1 MVMFYVGK
9 MVLFSKINHFVVYM
23 FSFALP
29 PLLRRDLNGVGLVT
43 SVCVCL
49 FSGLDMYKFNCNIEK
64 NISLGPF

>member
-29 PLLRRDLNGVGLVT
+29 PLLRRNLNGVGLVT
-43 SVCVCL
+43 SVCVCVFFL
-49 FSGLDMYKFNCNIEK
+49 ALTCTNLIVILKRT
-64 NISLGPF
+64 